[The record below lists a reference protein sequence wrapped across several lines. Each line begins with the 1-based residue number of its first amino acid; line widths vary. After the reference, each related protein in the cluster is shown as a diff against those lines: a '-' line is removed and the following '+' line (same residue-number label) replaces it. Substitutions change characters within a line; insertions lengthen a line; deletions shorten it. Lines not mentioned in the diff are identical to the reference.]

1 MIGWNIV
8 FNIYICNLKVSFWN
22 LWVKLKIRIW
32 TKFYGY
38 GKYYD

>member
-22 LWVKLKIRIW
+22 LKIRIW
-32 TKFYGY
+32 IKFYGY

>member
-22 LWVKLKIRIW
+22 LWVKLKN
-32 TKFYGY
+32 KNMDYGY

>member
-22 LWVKLKIRIW
+22 LWVKYKD
-32 TKFYGY
+32 KNM
-38 GKYYD
+38 D